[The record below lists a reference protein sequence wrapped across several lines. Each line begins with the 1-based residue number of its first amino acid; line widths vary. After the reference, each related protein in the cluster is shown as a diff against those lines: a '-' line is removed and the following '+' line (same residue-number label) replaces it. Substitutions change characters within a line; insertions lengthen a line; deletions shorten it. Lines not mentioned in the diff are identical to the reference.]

1 MHTDYG
7 GHTLKKIKHKT
18 LRENVADNIRKMIL
32 RHQITPGVRIV
43 EQELSDYLGVS
54 RGPVREALRQLE
66 QEGLVEY
73 KRNIGCSV
81 RDVSLSE
88 IFEALLLRGTYELTA
103 LKACNGIIDADSL
116 NKMEDALNDM
126 LTIDGSDFTEAIQ
139 YDNDFHR
146 CLVEAA
152 HMPYLLKAYT
162 DLDFVTFFNL
172 CTEVQDSETVAR
184 RQYQI
189 HKEILDKYKAGDY
202 EESRKQLIYHYKT
215 SIDRKLKDNQ
225 MTTEDFSFSFDILD

>member
-1 MHTDYG
+1 M
-7 GHTLKKIKHKT
+7 KRIKHKT
-18 LRENVADNIRKMIL
+18 LRENVADSIRKMIL

-43 EQELSDYLGVS
+43 EQDLSDYLGVS

-103 LKACNGIIDADSL
+103 LKACNGVIDADSL
-116 NKMEDALNDM
+116 KKMENALEDMRTMDGNDFAE
-126 LTIDGSDFTEAIQ
+126 TIQ
-139 YDNDFHR
+139 YDNAFHR
-146 CLVEAA
+146 CLIEAA

-172 CTEVQDSETVAR
+172 CTEVQDAQTLVE
-184 RQYQI
+184 RQYRI

-202 EESRKQLIYHYKT
+202 EESKKQLIYHYKT
-215 SIDRKLKDNQ
+215 SLERKLKDNQ
-225 MTTEDFSFSFDILD
+225 MTTDDFSFSFHILDT